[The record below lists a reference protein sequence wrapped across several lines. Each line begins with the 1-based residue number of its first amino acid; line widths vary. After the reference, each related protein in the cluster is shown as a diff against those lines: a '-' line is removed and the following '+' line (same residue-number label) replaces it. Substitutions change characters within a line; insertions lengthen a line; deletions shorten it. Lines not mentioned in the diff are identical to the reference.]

1 MVIPD
6 TRGTTTTISN
16 VKVLENVF
24 HFFGFW
30 PGYRRFSPLCVGEFA
45 PGNCFL
51 FLYSVQIRDQKKKL
65 WRDGRFQCGQI
76 VGIKMWGIIQVAL
89 FNNYCYY

>member
-30 PGYRRFSPLCVGEFA
+30 PGFRRFSPLCVGEFA
-45 PGNCFL
+45 PGNYGNYGGTEGFRW
-51 FLYSVQIRDQKKKL
+51 SD
-65 WRDGRFQCGQI
+65 CG
-76 VGIKMWGIIQVAL
+76 
-89 FNNYCYY
+89 N